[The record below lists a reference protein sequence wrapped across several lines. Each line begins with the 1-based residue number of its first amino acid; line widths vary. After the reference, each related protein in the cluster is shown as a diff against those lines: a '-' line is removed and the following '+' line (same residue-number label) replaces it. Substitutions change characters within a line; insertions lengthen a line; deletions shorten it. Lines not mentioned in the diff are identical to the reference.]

1 MSDNDQEASTNIE
14 SVPEQTETT
23 AAPKRSAR
31 PGVLSLVLKDKA
43 QLYSSFM
50 SFIQGGGLFI
60 PTKKPYSMGDEVFL
74 LLTLPGEK
82 AKMPVAGKI
91 IWMTPPGA
99 QGGKVSGIGI
109 QFANDD
115 GNKEVRH
122 KIEALIAGAL
132 NSSRPTH
139 TT

>member
-1 MSDNDQEASTNIE
+1 
-14 SVPEQTETT
+14 
-23 AAPKRSAR
+23 
-31 PGVLSLVLKDKA
+31 
-43 QLYSSFM
+43 
-50 SFIQGGGLFI
+50 
-60 PTKKPYSMGDEVFL
+60 MGDEVFL

-139 TT
+139 TM